1 MIRCENREERKQWAQ
16 CLVFLRDQF
25 KRDKH
30 TQVFEKFVAI
40 EEHRYTEELFQAD
53 PQNYDYGEAKIN
65 QKVKSTASQKGFDLD
80 AIQIANQDECG
91 AANNNEGQTPGLSKQ
106 RSSERLSD
114 SSDDESNPN
123 APRTAQP
130 ADDTDGGPKEEITDI
145 FRSLADIV
153 STQDVVCFDPD
164 GNWHVQQS
172 SKFLRSIRWTHLST
186 G

>member
-1 MIRCENREERKQWAQ
+1 MIRCENSEERKQWAQ

-53 PQNYDYGEAKIN
+53 PQNYDYGEAKIT
-65 QKVKSTASQKGFDLD
+65 QKVKTTASQKGFDLD
-80 AIQIANQDECG
+80 AIQVGNQDEFG
-91 AANNNEGQTPGLSKQ
+91 AANNNESNTPGLSKQ

-114 SSDDESNPN
+114 SSDDESKPN
-123 APRTAQP
+123 APRTTQP

-153 STQDVVCFDPD
+153 STQDVVCSHPD
-164 GNWHVQQS
+164 RHWYVQQS
-172 SKFLRSIRWTHLST
+172 SQFLRSIRRSRLFVR
-186 G
+186 